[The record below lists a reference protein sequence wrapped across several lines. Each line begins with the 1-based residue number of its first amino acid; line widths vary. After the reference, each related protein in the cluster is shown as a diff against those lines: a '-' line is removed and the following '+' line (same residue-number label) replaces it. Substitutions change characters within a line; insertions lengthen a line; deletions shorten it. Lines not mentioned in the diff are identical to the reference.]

1 MSHSMA
7 DAMAVQEKPLGKV
20 AELVLEHLRTQGK
33 CCMYELMR
41 DLGLSRWTL
50 DRALEALR
58 NADLVVKLAEELG
71 PGARGRP
78 RVPYQAR
85 LEAVGYA
92 VRPGQPAGAADAADA
107 ADVAEL
113 DEALTDE
120 QRVHDYL
127 AEHGVMSLSDLAL
140 ELGLGKETV
149 KRLLRLMQERGEVR
163 AVEPPVSGKAGR
175 PGLHYRVVRTHELR
189 AGEVAR

>member
-33 CCMYELMR
+33 CCMYELMQ

-92 VRPGQPAGAADAADA
+92 AQPEQATDAADET
-107 ADVAEL
+107 EL
-113 DEALTDE
+113 DDALSDE

-127 AEHGVMSLSDLAL
+127 AEHGVLSLPDLAL
-140 ELGLGKETV
+140 ELELSKEAV
-149 KRLLRLMQERGEVR
+149 KRALRPMLERGEVR
-163 AVEPPVSGKAGR
+163 AVEPPALGKPGR
-175 PGLHYRVVRTHELR
+175 PALHYRVVRTHELR